1 MYTKV
6 NLTTFTNYTSPPL
19 ITTVSP
25 CQVTL
30 LWLSIYGYPCIHHGS
45 TLSGDPRVSTNDKV
59 TMVIHVSTMDHHSPG
74 DPLVRVSVDDKVT
87 MVIHVST
94 MEHHCPDDPLVR
106 VSVDDKVTMVIHVST
121 MDHHCLGDPLV
132 RISTDD
138 KVTMVIHVSTMDHH
152 TPLSEYPRMTKLLWL
167 SMYPPWITIV

>member
-6 NLTTFTNYTSPPL
+6 NLTAFTNYTSPPL
-19 ITTVSP
+19 ITTVPS

-45 TLSGDPRVSTNDKV
+45 PLSRG
-59 TMVIHVSTMDHHSPG
+59 
-74 DPLVRVSVDDKVT
+74 PLVRVSADNKVS
-87 MVIHVST
+87 MVIHVIT

-106 VSVDDKVTMVIHVST
+106 VSTDDKVTMVIHVST

-132 RISTDD
+132 RVSTND

-152 TPLSEYPRMTKLLWL
+152 TPLSEYPQMTKLLWL
-167 SMYPPWITIV
+167 SMYPPWITIPPCQSIHR